1 MSCFV
6 QAFGGNLEPGGGWC
20 TRGLAQPG
28 EPDTKL
34 PSERWSQQLPAVC
47 LIPELKLRQLDNI
60 RLAVIQLPREKIV
73 RPDWDDWRSWEEAW
87 ARIMAPNLTWD
98 LVIRDLHRMNLCQS
112 PAHRLKNQRRGQ
124 FEVFLYK
131 WSLVYWLSSRWNR
144 QSSRWYRQTTLCDH
158 KPQLWICYIIQ
169 RQRNECFLIGFS
181 GSELS
186 EHLDMAAG
194 QTGSRAPEIL
204 SHNACLFF
212 EILHFTRKLGKTTL
226 DQLTEGWSHILTLF
240 WSHCFRLEEMDP

>member
-98 LVIRDLHRMNLCQS
+98 LVIRDLHRMNISQS

-131 WSLVYWLSSRWNR
+131 WSLVYWVVDDIDR
-144 QSSRWYRQTTLCDH
+144 QLFVTTNHNFEYVTLFRDREMNVFW
-158 KPQLWICYIIQ
+158 LVSVA
-169 RQRNECFLIGFS
+169 RN
-181 GSELS
+181 
-186 EHLDMAAG
+186 
-194 QTGSRAPEIL
+194 
-204 SHNACLFF
+204 CLN
-212 EILHFTRKLGKTTL
+212 
-226 DQLTEGWSHILTLF
+226 ILTWLPGRRAVVRRRSYHIMPAYF
-240 WSHCFRLEEMDP
+240 LRFYILPGNLEKRR